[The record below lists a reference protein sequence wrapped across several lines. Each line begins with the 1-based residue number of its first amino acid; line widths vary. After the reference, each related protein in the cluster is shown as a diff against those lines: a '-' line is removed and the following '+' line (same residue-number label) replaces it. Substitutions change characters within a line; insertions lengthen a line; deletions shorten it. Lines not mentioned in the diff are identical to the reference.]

1 MDFMKKA
8 LIIGSLIF
16 ALLMTACSEN
26 IATTSGTTPTSQP
39 ETTDALTEI
48 RLPVGYIPNV
58 QFAPLY
64 VAIDKGYYQAEGLD
78 VHVDYSMEND
88 NAVLLGS
95 NAIQFAILSGEQV
108 LLGRGQQLP
117 LVYVMAWYQQYPVG
131 VASKLAEGITKP
143 VDLAHKRIGLPGTYG
158 ASYIGLIALLDSA
171 GLSELDVSLDAIGFN
186 QVAALTADKD
196 DAVVIYSANEPEA
209 LKKAGV
215 EVNVLTV
222 SDYSPLVANGL
233 VTNEK
238 TLAENPELVQK
249 MVRATLKGIA
259 YVIDHPDESFEISK
273 QYVENLA
280 NADQELQKKVLL
292 NSIEQWKAD
301 RLGATDPTSW
311 ENMQRILIKM
321 KLLKDP
327 LDLTKAYTNEYIP

>member
-1 MDFMKKA
+1 MKKTLIAVA
-8 LIIGSLIF
+8 LILI
-16 ALLMTACSEN
+16 LLLTACSVKTP
-26 IATTSGTTPTSQP
+26 ASTVPGTSAG
-39 ETTDALTEI
+39 ALTDI

-64 VAIDKGYYQAEGLD
+64 VAIEKGYYSSEGLN

-88 NAVLLGS
+88 NAVLLG
-95 NAIQFAILSGEQV
+95 NDTIQFAVLSGEQV
-108 LLGRGQQLP
+108 MLGRGQQLP

-131 VASKLAEGITKP
+131 VASKVAEGITQP
-143 VDLAHKRIGLPGTYG
+143 ADLAHKRIGLPGTYG

-171 GLSELDVSLDAIGFN
+171 GLSEQDVSLDAIGFN
-186 QVAALTADKD
+186 QVEALTANKD

-209 LKKAGV
+209 LKKQGV
-215 EVNVLTV
+215 DVNVLKV

-238 TLAENPELVQK
+238 TLAANPELVQK
-249 MVRATLKGIA
+249 MVRATLKGID
-259 YVIDHPDESFEISK
+259 YVIAHPDESFEICK
-273 QYVENLA
+273 KYVENLA

-301 RLGATDPTSW
+301 RLGLTDPANW
-311 ENMQRILIKM
+311 ENMQRILLKM
-321 KLLKDP
+321 KLLKEP
-327 LDLTKAYTNEYIP
+327 LDLTKAYTNEFIP